1 MISYGIDTGNSG
13 KVKLV
18 ALAEDGAV
26 VCSSFKNLDRL
37 WDTITVEP
45 KNRIAISLPGQHT
58 LARFVKIPPVAPK
71 RIPDIVRYEAA
82 QQIPF
87 DIDEVEWFYHQLD
100 TVEHPTDLEVAI
112 FGIKKELLHEQL
124 NQFKNLG
131 FRNIHVAQ
139 ADMLALY
146 NALHYANA
154 FEPDEDGDTVIVLD
168 IGHRCTQLLVVTT
181 TVTNNG
187 PLVTG
192 LWTRTIPIGGET
204 LIKAM
209 QEQFKLS
216 EDKAKTLLE
225 TVEDSEYKRQIFQTL
240 QPVYANLV
248 QEIQRSVGF
257 YMATHRDAKL
267 KSMIVTGG
275 CSKIPGLTKHLEQS
289 LSLPNVTTVRFDDRT
304 IRDDNQFWVAY
315 GLALQ
320 AAGTSHIDKQFIPS
334 PHTWLKE
341 LFNDFKSMFN
351 DFIALKS
358 YFRISI
364 AMVVLFVF
372 LSILSLSLS
381 DPASDDSVLDVRDPG
396 VSTPQVAMEQPYALI
411 RIDMLP
417 NGEAKITSEYSPA
430 YDEYDA
436 NRNPLSHRIAKLILQ
451 NSDVDYRGTFP

>member
-1 MISYGIDTGNSG
+1 MISYGIDAGNSG

-45 KNRIAISLPGQHT
+45 KDRIAISLPGQHT

-112 FGIKKELLHEQL
+112 FGIQKALLNEQL
-124 NQFKNLG
+124 DRFKNLG

-192 LWTRTIPIGGET
+192 LWTRAIPIGGET
-204 LIKAM
+204 LTKAM

-257 YMATHRDAKL
+257 YAATHRDAKL

-289 LSLPNVTTVRFDDRT
+289 LSLPNVTAVRFDDRT

-320 AAGTSHIDKQFIPS
+320 AAGTSNIDKQFIPS
-334 PHTWLKE
+334 PRFEIVKHGFEIVKQFLKPG
-341 LFNDFKSMFN
+341 KG
-351 DFIALKS
+351 

-381 DPASDDSVLDVRDPG
+381 DPASDDSVLNVRDPG

-436 NRNPLSHRIAKLILQ
+436 DRNPLSHRIAKLILQ
-451 NSDVDYRGTFP
+451 NSDVDYRGTYP